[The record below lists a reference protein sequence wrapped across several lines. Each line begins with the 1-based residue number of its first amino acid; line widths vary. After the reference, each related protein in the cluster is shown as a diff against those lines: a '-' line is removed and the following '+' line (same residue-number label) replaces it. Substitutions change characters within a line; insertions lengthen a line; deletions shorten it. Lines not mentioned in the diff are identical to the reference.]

1 MTQMNSHTLQT
12 LRRFALSLSAAVA
25 LSVSLST
32 GTVLAQNAQRGADL
46 SKPCAACHGE
56 DGNSIAP
63 TFPRLAGQ
71 HADYLVHSLRAYRS
85 GARKNA
91 IMSGQIGNLT
101 DQDFRDLAAHYARMK
116 GSLQVVR
123 H

>member
-1 MTQMNSHTLQT
+1 MNTTRLIRRLTLSIAVP
-12 LRRFALSLSAAVA
+12 FALSLAAA
-25 LSVSLST
+25 SGS
-32 GTVLAQNAQRGADL
+32 VLAQNAQRGAEL
-46 SKPCAACHGE
+46 AKPCAACHGE

-71 HADYLVHSLRAYRS
+71 HEDYLSHALRAYRT

-91 IMSGQIGNLT
+91 IMGAQLGNLT
-101 DQDFRDLAAHYARMK
+101 DQDFRDLAAFYARMK
-116 GSLQVVR
+116 GPLQVVR